1 MSVERVYYCEG
12 PTCGDAPDGNSRH
25 ARTAT
30 PPPYLPVGVI
40 ETRERYDGEDQL
52 HHFCSWDCV
61 MKYAAAQPV
70 PEVVPCDDEP
80 GERS

>member
-1 MSVERVYYCEG
+1 MSVERTYYCEG
-12 PTCGDAPDGNSRH
+12 PDCGRH
-25 ARTAT
+25 GEQDRDEVPVHVKTAS

-40 ETRERYDGEDQL
+40 ETRDRDPEGEQT

-70 PEVVPCDDEP
+70 PEVIE
-80 GERS
+80 